1 MHMRWHGLLMTTA
14 LVLGSVGVVPTAL
27 AQKEDKPKDMV
38 LMYPRNQSF
47 LGVAVAEVNAERA
60 KALKLREEHG
70 VEITRVE
77 EESPAAKAGLLPQ
90 DVVLEYQ
97 GQRVEGIDQFI
108 RLVRETPS
116 GRQVKMLVARAGQTM
131 NLSATIEAKKMRS
144 LGVGDMQIAIPQI
157 PELRMNE
164 MSRPMLSWRGGL
176 LGVEAEELNPQL
188 AEFFGVKDG
197 VLVRSVS
204 KGSAAEQAGI
214 RAGDVIVKVDG
225 KAVSSPSEV
234 TRALRSS
241 EKKPVGVTVVRDK
254 KEMAV
259 SVTVSSTSEDTR
271 PRGRTVR
278 NQEFQF

>member
-1 MHMRWHGLLMTTA
+1 MRWQTLSIVA
-14 LVLGSVGVVPTAL
+14 VLVFGFAGVTPTAS
-27 AQKEDKPKDMV
+27 AQKEDKSKDMV

-47 LGVAVAEVNAERA
+47 LGVAAAEVNAERA

-70 VEITRVE
+70 VEVTRVE
-77 EESPAAKAGLLPQ
+77 EDSPAAKAGLQPQ

-116 GRQVKMLVARAGQTM
+116 GRQVKMLVARGGQTM
-131 NLSATIEAKKMRS
+131 NLSATIESKKMRT
-144 LGVGDMQIAIPQI
+144 LGVGDMQIAIPHM

-164 MSRPMLSWRGGL
+164 MPRPVMSWRGGL

-225 KAVSSPSEV
+225 KAVSNPSEV
-234 TRALRSS
+234 TRALRSA

-259 SVTVSSTSEDTR
+259 NVTISPSSEDTR